1 MYDPVL
7 VMITFQ
13 SRILLQLWLAG
24 PRNDIRQNTY
34 QYHSIYIHTHIHIY
48 IYMYVYIRKYIWM
61 YIYVNIHVYIYMY
74 IYAYMYIYIHTHA
87 RTHDHRHIYI
97 YGYVCIRIVFWTLKG
112 TTGDSLRSKENLHD
126 FGLIISGTVELV
138 QMIFSSLTIDKQYKL
153 LFIHIDDVAF

>member
-13 SRILLQLWLAG
+13 SRILLQLWLRAQEMASG
-24 PRNDIRQNTY
+24 KTRINTIVY
-34 QYHSIYIHTHIHIY
+34 IYTHIYIY

-61 YIYVNIHVYIYMY
+61 YIYVNIHVYMYMY